1 MVVMKNK
8 RSKSQAILTY
18 AALIA
23 IVITV
28 LIIMWGYI
36 QRRVQGVYQAAGD
49 SIGEGEQKD

>member
-1 MVVMKNK
+1 MKNRK
-8 RSKSQAILTY
+8 SKSQVILTY
-18 AALIA
+18 ATLIA
-23 IVITV
+23 IVIAV